1 MQSPLDPKSN
11 LIVRSTT
18 RGVEVDLCPT
28 TEGIWLDKGEL
39 FLLAK
44 KPRLLQLAFEKHY
57 RKKDGQGLASPR
69 TATPMVIRE
78 LDGIVE
84 FHECPDTGGLWF
96 NQEQWATLQ
105 AWTPLLDYQL
115 VEQEPETYVPD
126 ESSYQRLPSLW
137 LRTALIFGFLNLF
150 LFLPIWLIQEYLDM
164 NVALGSALS
173 IALVISLFSFIISPW
188 ILDLTLSWL
197 YKTQKHAFAH
207 LPDHLQ
213 KFIDQTTKTQ
223 GIKTPTIHLILDGSP
238 QAFTY
243 GHTPGN
249 ARIVLST
256 GLIKLLSEKELE
268 AVVAHEIGHAVH
280 WDIAF
285 MSCAQVYPT
294 LFYHLYQI
302 SRSKKSDSDSKSARI
317 SALIYVIYLI
327 SEYIVLALSRVR
339 ELHADRFA
347 AKVQRN
353 PHYLSSAL
361 VKIGYGLIHG
371 ERDETE
377 DENKKTSKHFEALS
391 IMGINSGGS
400 LMLPPKD
407 DTSAPDKE
415 GLQEVMKWDLWN
427 PWSSWYEL
435 QSTHP
440 LIAKRLR
447 YLGEQSRSMGQA
459 PYITFP
465 HNKPES
471 YWDEFLVDITIHLLP
486 LIAFIGLPFAHIIQ
500 HALVL
505 TSGYGFDSF
514 HTIFAALELHGDQ
527 TFGLGL
533 IGLGIGLFIRSLFLY
548 PQRKF
553 MDMSIASLLKKIKVS
568 AMRPVPC
575 VIKGTI
581 IGKGN
586 PGSYFSDDFYIQD
599 KTGMIYLDHRT
610 PLSIME
616 FFFGLTKS
624 KKYIG
629 KEVTIIGWYRRAP
642 VPYVEIKSLTCD
654 DNSLEPVQTSVWVW
668 SLVLPIG
675 IFLFGAY
682 TFLFGL

>member
-1 MQSPLDPKSN
+1 MQSPLDPKN
-11 LIVRSTT
+11 KLIVRSTT

-28 TEGIWLDKGEL
+28 TGGIWLDKGEL

-44 KPRLLQLAFEKHY
+44 KPRLLQLAFEKYY
-57 RKKDGQGLASPR
+57 RKKDSQGLASPR
-69 TATPMVIRE
+69 TGSTMMLCE
-78 LDGIVE
+78 LDGIVQ
-84 FHECPDTGGLWF
+84 FQECPDTGGLWF
-96 NQEQWATLQ
+96 SQEQWTTLQ
-105 AWTPLLDYQL
+105 SWTPLLDYQL
-115 VEQEPETYVPD
+115 VQPETETS
-126 ESSYQRLPSLW
+126 ESADHSYQKLPSLW
-137 LRTALIFGFLNLF
+137 MRTVLIFGFLNLF
-150 LFLPIWLIQEYLDM
+150 LCLPIWLIQEYLDM
-164 NVALGSALS
+164 DVALGAALS

-188 ILDLTLSWL
+188 ILDWTLSWL
-197 YKTQKHAFAH
+197 YKTQKHAFDH
-207 LPDHLQ
+207 LPEHLQ

-223 GIKTPTIHLILDGSP
+223 GIKSPTIHLILDGSP

-280 WDIAF
+280 WDISF

-302 SRSKKSDSDSKSARI
+302 SRSKKADSDSKSARI
-317 SALIYVIYLI
+317 SALVYVMYLI

-347 AKVQRN
+347 AQLQQN

-371 ERDETE
+371 PETE
-377 DENKKTSKHFEALS
+377 KEEGEKSNKHFEALS

-400 LMLPPKD
+400 LMLPPKK

-415 GLQEVMKWDLWN
+415 GLQDAMKWDLWN
-427 PWSSWYEL
+427 PWSGWYEL

-447 YLGEQSRSMGQA
+447 YLGEQSKAMGQS
-459 PYITFP
+459 PYIIFP
-465 HNKPES
+465 HKKPES
-471 YWDEFLVDITIHLLP
+471 YWDEFLVDIVIHLLP
-486 LIAFIGLPFAHIIQ
+486 IIAFIGFPFAHMVQ
-500 HALVL
+500 HALIL
-505 TSGYGFDSF
+505 MSGHGFDSY
-514 HTIFAALELHGDQ
+514 HTIFSALELHGDQ
-527 TFGLGL
+527 SFGLGL
-533 IGLGIGLFIRSLFLY
+533 IGFGLGLFIRSLFLY
-548 PQRKF
+548 PRRTF
-553 MDMSIASLLKKIKVS
+553 MDMSIASLLKKVKVS
-568 AMRPVPC
+568 AVRPVPC
-575 VIKGTI
+575 VLKGTI

-642 VPYVEIKSLTCD
+642 VPYVEIKSLSCD
-654 DNSLEPVQTSVWVW
+654 DNSEKPVTTYVWVW
-668 SLVLPIG
+668 SLILSAAI
-675 IFLFGAY
+675 
-682 TFLFGL
+682 TLFGLYTFFLGL